1 MSESELELARSFHGH
16 LGPFLVLGM
25 LIGRCALEL
34 LNARKYFGVRVVI
47 HCPPKPPQ
55 SCIVDGLQLST
66 GATYGKGNIMLIPS
80 DGIAIDLVNT
90 DTNKGLRA
98 VVAEDAI
105 GKMRGWL
112 RELGDEGAARK
123 VISCGE
129 KLFEIVWE

>member
-1 MSESELELARSFHGH
+1 MSENELEFARSFHGH

-25 LIGRCALEL
+25 LIGRRALEL
-34 LNARKYFGVRVVI
+34 LNARKYFGVRVAI

-66 GATYGKGNIMLIPS
+66 GATYGKGNIVLIPS
-80 DGIAIDLVNT
+80 DEIAVDFVNT
-90 DTNKGLRA
+90 DANKSLRV

-105 GKMRGWL
+105 SKMREWL
-112 RELGDEGAARK
+112 KELGDEGAARK
-123 VISCGE
+123 VASCGE